1 MPSVLVVEDD
11 PSIRQSLIEVL
22 TEHGYA
28 VRSAGDGFGALREVT
43 QSPVDAVVLD
53 LGLPDLDG
61 GDALRMIRGISSVP
75 VLVATA
81 RDDEAEIIRLLN
93 AGADD
98 YLVKPFS
105 GGQLIAR
112 LSAVLR
118 RTSHLPPAHAA
129 HGARGQL
136 PAAAEPLRPTT
147 VGELAVDPGART
159 AYLSGR
165 ELRLTRREFD
175 LLAFLAH
182 HTGQVVSKRRLLTEV
197 WREPYVDDQTVDVH
211 LSSLRRKLGERGRP
225 ALPADR
231 PRRRHQAGGAAVRRS
246 LAGVALAVTS
256 MVALSFLIPL
266 AALVMSLVKEQSVTA
281 AEQRAAALA
290 PVLTLTTDPSA
301 LRESAAS
308 LDAAEYVVVHLPE
321 APPSARPG
329 PRGAA
334 RTRPA
339 GPRVHI
345 RTDPRRLD
353 LPAAGGTARRPGR
366 RHRELRPRT
375 GADPRGHGLL
385 GGHAPPRRRTGR
397 RLRPGRRPPRRQGRP
412 VLQEARP
419 RLPGPGP
426 GQSGR
431 PRGPHGAQGTA

>member
-22 TEHGYA
+22 AEHGYA

-118 RTSHLPPAHAA
+118 RTHHLPPAHAA
-129 HGARGQL
+129 HGGGGAR
-136 PAAAEPLRPTT
+136 PAPAAEPLRPTT

-211 LSSLRRKLGERGRP
+211 LSSLRRKLGER
-225 ALPADR
+225 
-231 PRRRHQAGGAAVRRS
+231 
-246 LAGVALAVTS
+246 
-256 MVALSFLIPL
+256 
-266 AALVMSLVKEQSVTA
+266 
-281 AEQRAAALA
+281 AAAPRYLLTVRGVGIKLVA
-290 PVLTLTTDPSA
+290 P
-301 LRESAAS
+301 R
-308 LDAAEYVVVHLPE
+308 
-321 APPSARPG
+321 
-329 PRGAA
+329 
-334 RTRPA
+334 
-339 GPRVHI
+339 
-345 RTDPRRLD
+345 
-353 LPAAGGTARRPGR
+353 
-366 RHRELRPRT
+366 
-375 GADPRGHGLL
+375 
-385 GGHAPPRRRTGR
+385 
-397 RLRPGRRPPRRQGRP
+397 
-412 VLQEARP
+412 
-419 RLPGPGP
+419 
-426 GQSGR
+426 
-431 PRGPHGAQGTA
+431 

>member
-22 TEHGYA
+22 AEHGYA

-43 QSPVDAVVLD
+43 QTPLDAVVLD

-118 RTSHLPPAHAA
+118 RTGRLQPAHAA
-129 HGARGQL
+129 HTAPGPR
-136 PAAAEPLRPTT
+136 PAQDAEPLRPTT

-159 AYLSGR
+159 AHLSGR

-211 LSSLRRKLGERGRP
+211 LSSLRRKLGER
-225 ALPADR
+225 
-231 PRRRHQAGGAAVRRS
+231 
-246 LAGVALAVTS
+246 
-256 MVALSFLIPL
+256 
-266 AALVMSLVKEQSVTA
+266 
-281 AEQRAAALA
+281 AAAPRYLLTVRGVGIKLVA
-290 PVLTLTTDPSA
+290 P
-301 LRESAAS
+301 R
-308 LDAAEYVVVHLPE
+308 
-321 APPSARPG
+321 
-329 PRGAA
+329 
-334 RTRPA
+334 
-339 GPRVHI
+339 
-345 RTDPRRLD
+345 
-353 LPAAGGTARRPGR
+353 
-366 RHRELRPRT
+366 
-375 GADPRGHGLL
+375 
-385 GGHAPPRRRTGR
+385 
-397 RLRPGRRPPRRQGRP
+397 
-412 VLQEARP
+412 
-419 RLPGPGP
+419 
-426 GQSGR
+426 
-431 PRGPHGAQGTA
+431 

>member
-22 TEHGYA
+22 AEHGYA

-81 RDDEAEIIRLLN
+81 RDDETEIIKLLN

-105 GGQLIAR
+105 GGQLVAR

-118 RTSHLPPAHAA
+118 RTSHVAPA
-129 HGARGQL
+129 GA
-136 PAAAEPLRPTT
+136 PAGAPVAPAAEPLRPTT

-159 AYLSGR
+159 AYLAGR

-175 LLAFLAH
+175 LLAFLAQ

-211 LSSLRRKLGERGRP
+211 LSSLRRKLGER
-225 ALPADR
+225 
-231 PRRRHQAGGAAVRRS
+231 
-246 LAGVALAVTS
+246 
-256 MVALSFLIPL
+256 
-266 AALVMSLVKEQSVTA
+266 
-281 AEQRAAALA
+281 AAAPRYLLTVRGVGIKLVA
-290 PVLTLTTDPSA
+290 P
-301 LRESAAS
+301 R
-308 LDAAEYVVVHLPE
+308 
-321 APPSARPG
+321 
-329 PRGAA
+329 
-334 RTRPA
+334 
-339 GPRVHI
+339 
-345 RTDPRRLD
+345 
-353 LPAAGGTARRPGR
+353 
-366 RHRELRPRT
+366 
-375 GADPRGHGLL
+375 
-385 GGHAPPRRRTGR
+385 
-397 RLRPGRRPPRRQGRP
+397 
-412 VLQEARP
+412 
-419 RLPGPGP
+419 
-426 GQSGR
+426 
-431 PRGPHGAQGTA
+431 

>member
-22 TEHGYA
+22 AEHGYA

-118 RTSHLPPAHAA
+118 RTNHLPPAHAA
-129 HGARGQL
+129 HGARGSRQA
-136 PAAAEPLRPTT
+136 PAAEPLRPTT

-211 LSSLRRKLGERGRP
+211 LSSLRRKLGER
-225 ALPADR
+225 
-231 PRRRHQAGGAAVRRS
+231 
-246 LAGVALAVTS
+246 
-256 MVALSFLIPL
+256 
-266 AALVMSLVKEQSVTA
+266 
-281 AEQRAAALA
+281 AAAPRYLLTVRGVGIKLVA
-290 PVLTLTTDPSA
+290 P
-301 LRESAAS
+301 R
-308 LDAAEYVVVHLPE
+308 
-321 APPSARPG
+321 
-329 PRGAA
+329 
-334 RTRPA
+334 
-339 GPRVHI
+339 
-345 RTDPRRLD
+345 
-353 LPAAGGTARRPGR
+353 
-366 RHRELRPRT
+366 
-375 GADPRGHGLL
+375 
-385 GGHAPPRRRTGR
+385 
-397 RLRPGRRPPRRQGRP
+397 
-412 VLQEARP
+412 
-419 RLPGPGP
+419 
-426 GQSGR
+426 
-431 PRGPHGAQGTA
+431 

>member
-22 TEHGYA
+22 AEHGYA

-105 GGQLIAR
+105 GGQLVAR

-118 RTSHLPPAHAA
+118 RTSHLPPAHPA
-129 HGARGQL
+129 HGARGPR
-136 PAAAEPLRPTT
+136 PAAADEPLRPTT

-211 LSSLRRKLGERGRP
+211 LSSLRRKLGER
-225 ALPADR
+225 
-231 PRRRHQAGGAAVRRS
+231 
-246 LAGVALAVTS
+246 
-256 MVALSFLIPL
+256 
-266 AALVMSLVKEQSVTA
+266 
-281 AEQRAAALA
+281 AAAPRYLLTVRGVGIKLVA
-290 PVLTLTTDPSA
+290 P
-301 LRESAAS
+301 R
-308 LDAAEYVVVHLPE
+308 
-321 APPSARPG
+321 
-329 PRGAA
+329 
-334 RTRPA
+334 
-339 GPRVHI
+339 
-345 RTDPRRLD
+345 
-353 LPAAGGTARRPGR
+353 
-366 RHRELRPRT
+366 
-375 GADPRGHGLL
+375 
-385 GGHAPPRRRTGR
+385 
-397 RLRPGRRPPRRQGRP
+397 
-412 VLQEARP
+412 
-419 RLPGPGP
+419 
-426 GQSGR
+426 
-431 PRGPHGAQGTA
+431 

>member
-22 TEHGYA
+22 AEHGYA

-43 QSPVDAVVLD
+43 LTPVDAVVLD

-129 HGARGQL
+129 HAAQGSRSA
-136 PAAAEPLRPTT
+136 AAAEPLRPTT

-211 LSSLRRKLGERGRP
+211 LSSLRRKLGER
-225 ALPADR
+225 
-231 PRRRHQAGGAAVRRS
+231 
-246 LAGVALAVTS
+246 
-256 MVALSFLIPL
+256 
-266 AALVMSLVKEQSVTA
+266 
-281 AEQRAAALA
+281 AAAPRYLLTVRGVGIKLVA
-290 PVLTLTTDPSA
+290 P
-301 LRESAAS
+301 R
-308 LDAAEYVVVHLPE
+308 
-321 APPSARPG
+321 
-329 PRGAA
+329 
-334 RTRPA
+334 
-339 GPRVHI
+339 
-345 RTDPRRLD
+345 
-353 LPAAGGTARRPGR
+353 
-366 RHRELRPRT
+366 
-375 GADPRGHGLL
+375 
-385 GGHAPPRRRTGR
+385 
-397 RLRPGRRPPRRQGRP
+397 
-412 VLQEARP
+412 
-419 RLPGPGP
+419 
-426 GQSGR
+426 
-431 PRGPHGAQGTA
+431 

>member
-22 TEHGYA
+22 AEHGYA

-112 LSAVLR
+112 LAAVLR

-129 HGARGQL
+129 PGARGSR

-211 LSSLRRKLGERGRP
+211 LSSLRRKLGER
-225 ALPADR
+225 
-231 PRRRHQAGGAAVRRS
+231 
-246 LAGVALAVTS
+246 
-256 MVALSFLIPL
+256 
-266 AALVMSLVKEQSVTA
+266 
-281 AEQRAAALA
+281 AAAPRYLLTVRGVGIKLVA
-290 PVLTLTTDPSA
+290 P
-301 LRESAAS
+301 R
-308 LDAAEYVVVHLPE
+308 
-321 APPSARPG
+321 
-329 PRGAA
+329 
-334 RTRPA
+334 
-339 GPRVHI
+339 
-345 RTDPRRLD
+345 
-353 LPAAGGTARRPGR
+353 
-366 RHRELRPRT
+366 
-375 GADPRGHGLL
+375 
-385 GGHAPPRRRTGR
+385 
-397 RLRPGRRPPRRQGRP
+397 
-412 VLQEARP
+412 
-419 RLPGPGP
+419 
-426 GQSGR
+426 
-431 PRGPHGAQGTA
+431 

>member
-22 TEHGYA
+22 SEHGYA

-118 RTSHLPPAHAA
+118 RTNPLPPAHAA
-129 HGARGQL
+129 HGARGSR
-136 PAAAEPLRPTT
+136 PAPAAEPLRPTT

-211 LSSLRRKLGERGRP
+211 LSSLRRKLGER
-225 ALPADR
+225 
-231 PRRRHQAGGAAVRRS
+231 
-246 LAGVALAVTS
+246 
-256 MVALSFLIPL
+256 
-266 AALVMSLVKEQSVTA
+266 
-281 AEQRAAALA
+281 AAAPRYLLTVRGVGIKLVA
-290 PVLTLTTDPSA
+290 P
-301 LRESAAS
+301 R
-308 LDAAEYVVVHLPE
+308 
-321 APPSARPG
+321 
-329 PRGAA
+329 
-334 RTRPA
+334 
-339 GPRVHI
+339 
-345 RTDPRRLD
+345 
-353 LPAAGGTARRPGR
+353 
-366 RHRELRPRT
+366 
-375 GADPRGHGLL
+375 
-385 GGHAPPRRRTGR
+385 
-397 RLRPGRRPPRRQGRP
+397 
-412 VLQEARP
+412 
-419 RLPGPGP
+419 
-426 GQSGR
+426 
-431 PRGPHGAQGTA
+431 